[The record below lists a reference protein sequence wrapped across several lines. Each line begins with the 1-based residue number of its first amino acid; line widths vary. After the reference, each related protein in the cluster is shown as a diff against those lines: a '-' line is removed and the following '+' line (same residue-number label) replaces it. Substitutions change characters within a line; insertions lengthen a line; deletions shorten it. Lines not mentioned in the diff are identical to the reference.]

1 VSLSTV
7 TLAVT
12 KPVPAAWLSLAVM
25 LVAAVLFTIG
35 WRFARRRRYGQHRW
49 VQTTAAVL
57 NAALVVTWM
66 IRSFVVYVAPEIPAR
81 LSQRAYA
88 VDTVHAAVGAAGL
101 VLGVYVVLAASK
113 ALPARLRFVRYK
125 PWMRA
130 SYTLYMLGTV
140 SGVILFFVAYGASFR

>member
-12 KPVPAAWLSLAVM
+12 KPTPGAWLSLTVM
-25 LVAAVLFTIG
+25 LTAAVLFTTG
-35 WRFARRRRYGQHRW
+35 WRFARRRRYKTHRW
-49 VQTTAAVL
+49 VQTTAVVL
-57 NAALVVTWM
+57 NAALALTWM
-66 IRSFVVYVAPEIPAR
+66 VRSFLLNVAPEIPAR

-88 VDTVHAAVGAAGL
+88 IDTVHAAVGAAGL

-113 ALPARLRFVRYK
+113 ALPTGLRFVRYK